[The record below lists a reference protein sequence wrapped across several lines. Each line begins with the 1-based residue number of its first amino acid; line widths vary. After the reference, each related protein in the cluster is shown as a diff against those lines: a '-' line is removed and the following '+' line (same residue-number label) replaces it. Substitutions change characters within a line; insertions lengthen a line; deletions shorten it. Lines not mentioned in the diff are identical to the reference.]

1 MLPEIIQYVIGAP
14 YFWFGIGMTI
24 ASGMFV
30 GATIYNGELNLL
42 RKGLWTIG
50 FYSLFLLIINGSR
63 VINTLSRAGGTAR
76 PDMAWA
82 GVNTIIVTTVAYTI
96 GMVLGVY
103 ITKIAH
109 KK

>member
-1 MLPEIIQYVIGAP
+1 MFTDVIGYVINAQGF
-14 YFWFGIGMTI
+14 YLGIGMTI

-50 FYSLFLLIINGSR
+50 FYAGFLLIINISR
-63 VINTLSRAGGTAR
+63 VLETIERAGGTQR
-76 PDMAWA
+76 LDMAWA
-82 GVNTIIVTTVAYTI
+82 GTNTIIITSVAYTI
-96 GMVLGVY
+96 GMVIGVWV
-103 ITKIAH
+103 TKIAH